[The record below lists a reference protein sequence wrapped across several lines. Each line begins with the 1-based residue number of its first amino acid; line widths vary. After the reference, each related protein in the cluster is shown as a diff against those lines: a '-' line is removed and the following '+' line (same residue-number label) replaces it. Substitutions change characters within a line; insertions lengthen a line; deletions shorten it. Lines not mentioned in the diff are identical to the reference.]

1 MTAENI
7 TLQDVT
13 KKFTTG
19 RTQVYAVS
27 HVSLSIP
34 RGSFRVVAGT
44 SGSGKTTLL
53 NLIGGLTRPTTGK
66 IMIGDQNLSEMD
78 EQALAIF
85 RRHGVGFIFQGN
97 NLISTLTAFENIE
110 IPLIL
115 TRASDRRA
123 KVESILEDVGLLHK
137 QQMFPRY
144 LSVGEQQRIAIA
156 RAVVHSPEIVLADEP
171 TANIDSK
178 ASEEILLLLQTLNQ
192 KLNRTILFSTHDPKI
207 IEQNEKVIWLRD
219 GEIIEGS
226 EDPRVQGAKG
236 G

>member
-1 MTAENI
+1 MTADNI

-19 RTQVYAVS
+19 QTQVSAVS
-27 HVSLSIP
+27 HVSISIP
-34 RGSFRVVAGT
+34 RGSFRVLAGT

-53 NLIGGLTRPTTGK
+53 NLIGGLTRPTSGR
-66 IMIGDQNLSEMD
+66 IVIGDQDLTEMD
-78 EQALAIF
+78 EQALALF
-85 RRHGVGFIFQGN
+85 RRHQAGFIFQGN

-115 TRASDRRA
+115 TQAVNRKA
-123 KVESILEDVGLLHK
+123 KVEAILKDVGLLHK
-137 QQMFPRY
+137 QQMFPHY

-192 KLNRTILFSTHDPKI
+192 KLNRTIIFSTHDPKI
-207 IEQNEKVIWLRD
+207 IEQNEKVIWLKD
-219 GEIIEGS
+219 G
-226 EDPRVQGAKG
+226 RVKKG
-236 G
+236 LEV